1 MLGQT
6 ASLNISNRV
15 QGIYNTYSLALR
27 YQNGTERWLE
37 NPRVI
42 RTDYYTSK

>member
-1 MLGQT
+1 MLGHT
-6 ASLNISNRV
+6 ASLNSSNRV
-15 QGIYNTYSLALR
+15 QITYNMYSLALR

-37 NPRVI
+37 NPQVI